1 MNASPSTLESR
12 LARHVQRLGQR
23 LARLRALDGQ
33 FSLYRLAAFILM
45 LVLVWYAASA
55 LSGALS
61 WAVGLGA
68 LLPFTGLVVGHRL
81 LDRRTTRL
89 RLWHARRADQLAR
102 LQIDWQK
109 LPKWQPLPPWQAL
122 PALQALPSWQALP
135 GSPERSPLAL
145 DLDLTGSRSLHHLLD
160 TCTSQQGRQLL
171 ADWLT
176 QSIPN
181 PAETAARQ
189 AVVRELAGMPRFR
202 DHLQLNFRLAADDL
216 LQSQHLLNW
225 LSVSYPA
232 SRLGWLAFGL
242 GLLAALNL
250 LLFILHSLGQMP
262 AYWSYTLALYALI
275 TLFSLGPTQDFLNAL
290 LALDRELDKFSALL
304 RYLERFPYGPHP
316 TWRRSASLSH
326 RPAAALDA
334 DRPGQAGHGDGRVE
348 QQPRA
353 GPAFKSGAALEC
365 AVRAVGR
372 PAAPAGRQRAARLVG
387 CRHRLDAL
395 CALGDFA
402 SLHPDYAF
410 AELDPAAE
418 AVLQARGLGH
428 PLIPQAQRVG
438 NDFTLQDLGEVILIT
453 GSNMAGKSTWLRAL
467 GVNLCLAYAGGPAAA
482 TALRLRPLR
491 LHTCLRISDSLVDGF
506 SYFYAEVK
514 CLKRLLEALN
524 AEHPLP
530 LFYLIDEIFRGTNNR
545 ERLIGSRAYVRAL
558 LNGRGAGLIATH
570 DLELAHLAEQNPQ
583 LHNYHFRDQVE
594 AGRLVFD
601 YQLRPGPSPTT
612 NALKIMELEGLP
624 VESPP

>member
-1 MNASPSTLESR
+1 MNTPTSVLESR

-33 FSLYRLAAFILM
+33 FSLYRLAAFIVM
-45 LVLVWYAASA
+45 LVLVWYAASR
-55 LSGALS
+55 LSGLLS
-61 WAVGLGA
+61 WAVGLGG
-68 LLPFTGLVVGHRL
+68 LLLFAGLVAGHRL
-81 LDRRTTRL
+81 LDRRTARL
-89 RLWHARRADQLAR
+89 RLWQARRADQLAR
-102 LQIDWQK
+102 LQNDWQN
-109 LPKWQPLPPWQAL
+109 L
-122 PALQALPSWQALP
+122 PALQPLA
-135 GSPERSPLAL
+135 GSPERSPLEL
-145 DLDLTGSRSLHHLLD
+145 DLDLTGPRSLHHLLD

-176 QSIPN
+176 QPIPN

-202 DHLQLNFRLAADDL
+202 DHLQFNFRMAANDL

-232 SRLGWLAFGL
+232 SRLGWLACGL
-242 GLLAALNL
+242 SLLAALNL

-262 AYWSYTLALYALI
+262 AYWGYTLALYALI
-275 TLFSLGPTQDFLNAL
+275 SVFSLGYIQEFINTL
-290 LALDRELDKFSALL
+290 LALDRELDKFAVLL

-316 TWRRSASLSH
+316 HLAKVCAPFHTAQPPPSAQIARVKLVTALVGLSSN
-326 RPAAALDA
+326 PVLGMLLNLLLPWSVLCAL
-334 DRPGQAGHGDGRVE
+334 
-348 QQPRA
+348 
-353 GPAFKSGAALEC
+353 L
-365 AVRAVGR
+365 
-372 PAAPAGRQRAARLVG
+372 AGRLRQQAARVLPG
-387 CRHRLDAL
+387 WLDTWHRLDAL

-402 SLHPDYAF
+402 SLHPDYTF

-418 AVLQARGLGH
+418 AVLQASGLGH

-438 NDFTLQDLGEVILIT
+438 NDFILQRLGDVILIT

-467 GVNLCLAYAGGPAAA
+467 GVTICLAYAGGPVAA
-482 TALRLRPLR
+482 TALRMQPLR

-583 LHNYHFRDQVE
+583 LQNYHFRDQVE

-601 YQLRPGPSPTT
+601 YRLRPGPSPTT
-612 NALKIMELEGLP
+612 NALKIMQMEGLP
-624 VESPP
+624 VEAP